1 VAAPPMG
8 TRCLRRKQCFLAVD
22 RMPEHPGRRTR
33 YGPIVDHR
41 GTAALEFAL
50 VASIV
55 VTLLL
60 AAFDIGIAMLQY
72 AKLNAAVR
80 AGGQYAITFPT
91 DTSGIE
97 AAVNAVLPGS
107 MQASVTIGCECSNGG
122 GGSPCGSVSGSC
134 SSCPSSTTQRY
145 VHVASSLNASTWF
158 TTPLAITPLSAPSAC
173 YVARV
178 Q

>member
-1 VAAPPMG
+1 MPRVLVVDDQKDVRAMVSIVLRVNRYDVVEAESGAAG
-8 TRCLRRKQCFLAVD
+8 LKAFGENVFDAA
-22 RMPEHPGRRTR
+22 
-33 YGPIVDHR
+33 IVDIF
-41 GTAALEFAL
+41 L
-50 VASIV
+50 
-55 VTLLL
+55 
-60 AAFDIGIAMLQY
+60 
-72 AKLNAAVR
+72 
-80 AGGQYAITFPT
+80 T

>member
-1 VAAPPMG
+1 MPQHSA
-8 TRCLRRKQCFLAVD
+8 RRAL
-22 RMPEHPGRRTR
+22 
-33 YGPIVDHR
+33 YGPMVDHS

-55 VTLLL
+55 VTVLL

-72 AKLNAAVR
+72 AELNAAVR
-80 AGGQYAITFPT
+80 AGGQYAIAFPT

-107 MQASVTIGCECSNGG
+107 MQASVTKKIGCECSNGG

-134 SSCPSSTTQRY
+134 SSCPSGTTQRY

-158 TTPLAITPLSAPSAC
+158 TTPLAIIPLSAPSAC

>member
-1 VAAPPMG
+1 MG
-8 TRCLRRKQCFLAVD
+8 TRCLKPKQCFSAVD
-22 RMPEHPGRRTR
+22 RMPQHPARHTLN
-33 YGPIVDHR
+33 GPIVDQ
-41 GTAALEFAL
+41 GGSTALEFAL
-50 VASIV
+50 VSGIV

-72 AKLNAAVR
+72 AELNAAVR

-91 DTSGIE
+91 DTSGIQT
-97 AAVNAVLPGS
+97 AVNAVLPSS
-107 MQASVTIGCECSNGG
+107 MPASVTIGCECSNGG

-134 SSCPSSTTQRY
+134 SSCPSGTTQRY